1 MIGKADRCRGIRP
14 NGHCTGNSLGII
26 ITKTIANN
34 RKHVPDTA
42 TSPFQDVLWKR
53 PGSFHRDAMTVPSE
67 EKATELRDR
76 TGTSVLPDPED
87 RVHNRQPGGNGT
99 SDGKMLSLRIGE
111 AGGDRARFA

>member
-1 MIGKADRCRGIRP
+1 MEAPGQLSQGCRD
-14 NGHCTGNSLGII
+14 
-26 ITKTIANN
+26 
-34 RKHVPDTA
+34 VP
-42 TSPFQDVLWKR
+42 L
-53 PGSFHRDAMTVPSE
+53 E

-87 RVHNRQPGGNGT
+87 RVRNRQPGGNGT